1 MKDLPY
7 VTFFNNRRE
16 GEGGG
21 DRARARAR
29 ARERM
34 EFNILSIINSGAA

>member
-21 DRARARAR
+21 DRERARA
-29 ARERM
+29 RM
-34 EFNILSIINSGAA
+34 EFNILSIINSGTA